1 MTRLKI
7 VKGKAYRIEVELP
20 HNINQYAL
28 NFLQIYNNA
37 RVDKRILKLYNT
49 SMNNI
54 YVVVKESA
62 KDDAIDW
69 LEGYG
74 EIKEVEEVK
83 TITPIIPDTCED
95 RDFDEYAWEVEW
107 LEMDYE

>member
-1 MTRLKI
+1 MTRLKV

-20 HNINQYAL
+20 HSINQYAL

-37 RVDKRILKLYNT
+37 RVDNRILKLYNT
-49 SMNNI
+49 SGNNI

-62 KDDAIDW
+62 KDDAVDW

-74 EIKEVEEVK
+74 EIKAVEAVT
-83 TITPIIPDTCED
+83 TITPMVPMECTD
-95 RDFDEYAWEVEW
+95 RDFDECAWEVEF
-107 LEMDYE
+107 LEIDYE